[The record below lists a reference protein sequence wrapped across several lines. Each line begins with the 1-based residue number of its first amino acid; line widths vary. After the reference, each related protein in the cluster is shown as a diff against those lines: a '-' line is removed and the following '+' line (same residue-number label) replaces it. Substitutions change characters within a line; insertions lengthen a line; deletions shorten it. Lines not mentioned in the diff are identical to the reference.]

1 MYGGTVD
8 AFEKHIWSETSQ
20 RVYKG
25 ENIKEG
31 LRAFEEVSPVFY
43 FGDFQFMLSKTD

>member
-8 AFEKHIWSETSQ
+8 AFEKHVRTEIAQ
-20 RVYKG
+20 KVYTG

-31 LRAFEEVSPVFY
+31 LRAFEEVSPVFVL
-43 FGDFQFMLSKTD
+43 GNSLTKH